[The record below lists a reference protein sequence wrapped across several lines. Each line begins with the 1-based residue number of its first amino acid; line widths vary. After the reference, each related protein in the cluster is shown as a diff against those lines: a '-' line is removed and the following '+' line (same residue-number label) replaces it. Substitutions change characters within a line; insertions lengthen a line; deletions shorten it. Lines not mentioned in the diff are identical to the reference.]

1 MENTLSTYLEFLR
14 TEILPLFTNRELAI
28 LIWIAIF
35 LICALFNKGLRESI
49 IRLVKAYYG
58 YKLVIIRWTLY
69 LQIGIATYI
78 LLQTG
83 VFSQYS
89 LIKTVVVYSLYS
101 AVVLLYGAITDPLKQ
116 IWKTI
121 LHYLA
126 ATTIITVYLNSFSY
140 SLMVECLLLPIACML
155 FAIIAYAQHQKDPQ
169 YKTLSGCA
177 TVILV
182 LLALSGIGY
191 VIYSS
196 IHGQP
201 EVIIENLAREV
212 LIPLMMTCFLIPY
225 VYLVAIV
232 SKYELL
238 FVRLNVRSKNEKNPS
253 GNHYRKWKIAIV
265 KKCGLN
271 ATKIDICTEQLKIF
285 MYETDEEFMAA
296 LDKICKN

>member
-14 TEILPLFTNRELAI
+14 TEILPLFSNRELAI

-69 LQIGIATYI
+69 MQIGIATYI

-169 YKTLSGCA
+169 YSATAGCA

-182 LLALSGIGY
+182 LMALSGIGY

-201 EVIIENLAREV
+201 EVIIKNLAREV

-265 KKCGLN
+265 KKCRLN
-271 ATKIDICTEQLKIF
+271 ASKIEVCTKQLKIF